1 MLIKPALLCVCFLLV
16 VALGAMAQ
24 SAPPS
29 DPLVAKA
36 LAIHQR
42 ALTLDTHVDIG
53 GANYATPALDPGGT
67 TNLKCDL
74 TKMEKGGLDGVFLAV
89 FVGQGPLDE
98 AGYKRA
104 YDQAMVKFEGLK
116 RLTEQMYPN
125 RSEFARTP
133 ADVER
138 IAKTGKRV
146 IMTGV
151 ENGYPM
157 GTDLKNLKTFYDLGA
172 RYVTVSHS
180 GNNQLADSSSA
191 REPLNNGLSELG
203 KQAVAEMNRLG
214 IMVDVSHI
222 AEKSF
227 WDILAITKA
236 PIIASHSG
244 CKAVAD
250 SDRNLTDDQLKAL
263 AKNGGVVQIV
273 ALGSY
278 LKFDPPEKRDAV
290 AKLREEL
297 GLPARGGRGGGGG
310 GAAGAGGGAGA
321 GAGSGAGAGAPSAGS
336 GQGGRGAAT
345 ANMTDEQRAEYAKKM
360 AQFQERMKEIDAKYP
375 GATLKDFVDHLD
387 HAVKIAGIDHVGIGT
402 DFDGGGGIP
411 GFNDDTDAPNVTIEL
426 VRRGYTEAQIK
437 QIWGEN
443 LLRVWRDVE
452 KAAAG
457 LQTPR

>member
-273 ALGSY
+273 ALASY
-278 LKFDPPEKRDAV
+278 LKPDPPEKRDAV

-310 GAAGAGGGAGA
+310 AAVGGAGA
-321 GAGSGAGAGAPSAGS
+321 GAGAAAGGGRGAGAGAAAGAASAGS

-360 AQFQERMKEIDAKYP
+360 AEFQERMKEIDAKYP
-375 GATLKDFVDHLD
+375 GAALKDFVDHLD
-387 HAVKIAGIDHVGIGT
+387 HAVKVAGIDRKSV
-402 DFDGGGGIP
+402 
-411 GFNDDTDAPNVTIEL
+411 V
-426 VRRGYTEAQIK
+426 
-437 QIWGEN
+437 
-443 LLRVWRDVE
+443 
-452 KAAAG
+452 
-457 LQTPR
+457 